1 MARDALIRLTL
12 RHRTSAGFAASLVA
26 CLVAAASLRAAGG
39 DAPGLLPPP
48 PPPGLL
54 PPPPPLLIQ
63 SGPPPQTTP
72 VVQAAASS
80 PDKKQNPKR
89 ATNDTLPPPRPMP
102 SPVPA
107 YPPPLRA
114 ETASDSTPRPT
125 SEVEEEYA
133 QFVDRRVDPR
143 TTLDVVVGRQTLL
156 VLKQKP
162 NKVQLPDEKIA
173 AYELISGKDLAVT
186 GKAIGSTVLNLW
198 FPDPKDATKEKILS
212 YLVHVVPDPEV
223 GERREACFRRLQD
236 EINRKFPDSIVRL
249 TLLNDKL
256 LVCGQAKDGFEAQ
269 QILRVVGVNAC
280 PPPVVAADQVNL
292 NVVNVNAG
300 PNGPPSAGLG
310 DFLVETP
317 AGEKY
322 TVVNLLHVPGDQQV
336 LLRVTVAEI
345 NRTAARSIGVD
356 FGALKQCC
364 QEICGGGPT
373 GVNGPAGALP
383 YSIDNGRCVAA
394 VNALKN
400 LDFARILEEPTLTA
414 LNGQEAS
421 SHVGGQF
428 PVPVVNGLTPAG
440 LQGVSFVPFG
450 VQLKFT
456 PSITDKDLIRL
467 SVSAEVSTRDNDAT
481 ATIGNTCVPGLSTR
495 NFQTTVELRA
505 GQTLAVAGL
514 IQNNFG
520 VDASRVPAF
529 GDLPVVGHLF
539 GLDRTSAGEQELIVL
554 ITPELVHPLDKGE
567 CPPLP
572 GGDVFE
578 PGDLEFYLLGR
589 LESRRPY
596 DFRSPVRTDLSRD
609 ARYRHCEQMFIF
621 GPQGYSDG
629 KP

>member
-1 MARDALIRLTL
+1 MASVALIRPAL
-12 RHRTSAGFAASLVA
+12 RLRASTGFAASLVA
-26 CLVAAASLRAAGG
+26 CLLAAACLRAADG
-39 DAPGLLPPP
+39 DPPGLMPPP

-54 PPPPPLLIQ
+54 PPPPPLIIQ
-63 SGPPPQTTP
+63 SGPPPQTAP

-80 PDKKQNPKR
+80 PVKKQNPKR
-89 ATNDTLPPPRPMP
+89 AAEEAPPMPRQLP
-102 SPVPA
+102 SPVPRYPKPLQA
-107 YPPPLRA
+107 ETPPPVLA
-114 ETASDSTPRPT
+114 PAPTP
-125 SEVEEEYA
+125 EVEDEYA

-198 FPDPKDATKEKILS
+198 FPDPRDPKKDKILS

-223 GERREACFRRLQD
+223 CERREACFRRLQD
-236 EINRKFPDSIVRL
+236 EINRKFPDSVVRL

-269 QILRVVGVNAC
+269 QILNVLGVNAC
-280 PPPVVAADQVNL
+280 PPPCVAADHVNL
-292 NVVNVNAG
+292 NVVNVNAP
-300 PNGPPSAGLG
+300 PNGPPAVGLG
-310 DFLVETP
+310 DFLVET
-317 AGEKY
+317 ASGEKY

-356 FGALKQCC
+356 CGALKECC
-364 QEICGGGPT
+364 DEMCGRPT

-456 PSITDKDLIRL
+456 PFITDKNLIRL
-467 SVSAEVSTRDNDAT
+467 SVSAEVSTRDNAAT
-481 ATIGNTCVPGLSTR
+481 ATIGNTCVPGLTTR
-495 NFQTTVELRA
+495 DFRTTVELR
-505 GQTLAVAGL
+505 
-514 IQNNFG
+514 
-520 VDASRVPAF
+520 
-529 GDLPVVGHLF
+529 
-539 GLDRTSAGEQELIVL
+539 
-554 ITPELVHPLDKGE
+554 
-567 CPPLP
+567 
-572 GGDVFE
+572 
-578 PGDLEFYLLGR
+578 
-589 LESRRPY
+589 
-596 DFRSPVRTDLSRD
+596 PVRRWPWP
-609 ARYRHCEQMFIF
+609 A
-621 GPQGYSDG
+621 
-629 KP
+629 

>member
-1 MARDALIRLTL
+1 M
-12 RHRTSAGFAASLVA
+12 
-26 CLVAAASLRAAGG
+26 
-39 DAPGLLPPP
+39 
-48 PPPGLL
+48 
-54 PPPPPLLIQ
+54 IQ
-63 SGPPPQTTP
+63 SGPPPQTAP

-80 PDKKQNPKR
+80 PAKKQNPKR
-89 ATNDTLPPPRPMP
+89 AADAALPMP
-102 SPVPA
+102 RQMSSPVPR
-107 YPPPLRA
+107 YPQPLRA
-114 ETASDSTPRPT
+114 ETLPPPGLGPAPTP
-125 SEVEEEYA
+125 EVEDEFA

-156 VLKQKP
+156 VLKKKP

-173 AYELISGKDLAVT
+173 AFELISGKDLAVT

-198 FPDPKDATKEKILS
+198 FPDPKDPAKDKILS

-223 GERREACFRRLQD
+223 CERREACFRRLQD
-236 EINRKFPDSIVRL
+236 EINRKFPDSVVRL

-269 QILRVVGVNAC
+269 QILRVLGVNAC
-280 PPPVVAADQVNL
+280 PPPCVAADHVNL
-292 NVVNVNAG
+292 NVVNVNAP
-300 PNGPPSAGLG
+300 PNGPTTAGLG
-310 DFLVETP
+310 DFLIET
-317 AGEKY
+317 ASGEKV

-356 FGALKQCC
+356 CGALKQCC
-364 QEICGGGPT
+364 DEMCGEPT
-373 GVNGPAGALP
+373 GVSGPAGALP

-481 ATIGNTCVPGLSTR
+481 ATIGNTSVPGLSTR

-520 VDASRVPAF
+520 VDASRVPAI

-539 GLDRTSAGEQELIVL
+539 GLDRTAANEQELIVL

>member
-236 EINRKFPDSIVRL
+236 EINRKFPDSVVRL

-310 DFLVETP
+310 DFLVETA

-505 GQTLAVAGL
+505 V
-514 IQNNFG
+514 
-520 VDASRVPAF
+520 RRWPWPA
-529 GDLPVVGHLF
+529 
-539 GLDRTSAGEQELIVL
+539 
-554 ITPELVHPLDKGE
+554 
-567 CPPLP
+567 
-572 GGDVFE
+572 
-578 PGDLEFYLLGR
+578 
-589 LESRRPY
+589 
-596 DFRSPVRTDLSRD
+596 
-609 ARYRHCEQMFIF
+609 
-621 GPQGYSDG
+621 
-629 KP
+629 

>member
-1 MARDALIRLTL
+1 MASVALIRPAL
-12 RHRTSAGFAASLVA
+12 RHRASAGFAASLVA
-26 CLVAAASLRAAGG
+26 CLAAAACLHAAGG
-39 DAPGLLPPP
+39 DAPVLLPPP

-72 VVQAAASS
+72 VVQASASS
-80 PDKKQNPKR
+80 PQGKKPNPKR
-89 ATNDTLPPPRPMP
+89 AADDALPPPRPLP
-102 SPVPA
+102 GPVPA
-107 YPPPLRA
+107 YPPPLRTEA
-114 ETASDSTPRPT
+114 AASGSTPRPT
-125 SEVEEEYA
+125 PEVEQEYA

-143 TTLDVVVGRQTLL
+143 NTLEVVVGRQTLL

-173 AYELISGKDLAVT
+173 SYDLISCKDLAVT
-186 GKAIGSTVLNLW
+186 GNAIGSTVLNLW
-198 FPDPKDATKEKILS
+198 FPDPKDATKDKILS
-212 YLVHVVPDPEV
+212 YLVQVVPDPDV
-223 GERREACFRRLQD
+223 CERREACFRRLQD
-236 EINRKFPDSIVRL
+236 EINRKFPDSVVRL

-269 QILRVVGVNAC
+269 QILRVLGVNAG
-280 PPPVVAADQVNL
+280 PPPAVVADRVNL

-300 PNGPPSAGLG
+300 PNGPPPAGLG

-317 AGEKY
+317 TGEKY

-356 FGALKQCC
+356 CGALKQCC
-364 QEICGGGPT
+364 EEICGGVAT

-481 ATIGNTCVPGLSTR
+481 ATIGNTSVPGLSTR

-520 VDASRVPAF
+520 VDAAACP
-529 GDLPVVGHLF
+529 L
-539 GLDRTSAGEQELIVL
+539 SA
-554 ITPELVHPLDKGE
+554 T
-567 CPPLP
+567 C
-572 GGDVFE
+572 
-578 PGDLEFYLLGR
+578 R
-589 LESRRPY
+589 SSATCSAATARR
-596 DFRSPVRTDLSRD
+596 R
-609 ARYRHCEQMFIF
+609 AN
-621 GPQGYSDG
+621 
-629 KP
+629 KN